1 MLTRVTGDVRV
12 HHSELLAN
20 NAVVVQGDGG
30 VLLVDPGLTN
40 AEMTCLAADLRELGW
55 PVAAGFA
62 THPDWDHVLWHPE
75 LGDAPRVGTARGA
88 AFLEE
93 LLAQPDWR
101 DRVAG
106 ALPPEIVDDTPL
118 DLFGLVTALPV
129 GATHVPWDG
138 PRVRVIEHPAHA
150 PGHAALLVEE
160 SGVLI
165 AGDMLSDVFVPM
177 LDDWRSDNDPLA
189 DHLTGLRVLEDAAVD
204 ADYVVPGHGSIG
216 GAGQARARIE
226 LDRAYV
232 EALRDGRVPDDPR
245 ITSAEPGWEWV
256 SAIHEGQVAS
266 VAEHRRGVVS
276 TGSTTRP
283 ASIIREGT

>member
-1 MLTRVTGDVRV
+1 MLTRVTDDVRV

-118 DLFGLVTALPV
+118 DLFGLVTALPS
-129 GATHVPWDG
+129 G
-138 PRVRVIEHPAHA
+138 PRTC
-150 PGHAALLVEE
+150 PGT
-160 SGVLI
+160 
-165 AGDMLSDVFVPM
+165 VP
-177 LDDWRSDNDPLA
+177 
-189 DHLTGLRVLEDAAVD
+189 
-204 ADYVVPGHGSIG
+204 
-216 GAGQARARIE
+216 
-226 LDRAYV
+226 
-232 EALRDGRVPDDPR
+232 
-245 ITSAEPGWEWV
+245 V
-256 SAIHEGQVAS
+256 SA
-266 VAEHRRGVVS
+266 
-276 TGSTTRP
+276 
-283 ASIIREGT
+283 